1 MAQPRSDPPSA
12 DTPRPRRRFWW
23 VKWVLGVALI
33 ALLTA
38 EAIYLWPTLNESWRA
53 LTEIHWGWLAAALV
67 AQVVSLAGFGAVQQ
81 RLLRA
86 GTVVISQL
94 ESLSVIFAS
103 TAMAVTL
110 PAGQVFS
117 TAFTYKQTRRWGA
130 TPVVA
135 SWQIAISGVIAA
147 GSLALL
153 GGVGAIAVGTKV
165 SPVTLLLTGGAAVAL
180 FFLLRYIAQNPESLE
195 TIGIKALARY
205 NRLRGNPED
214 TGALR
219 WQAILD
225 QLDSVE
231 LGRRD
236 SLVTFG
242 WSAVHRGADV
252 ACLGFACWAVGADP
266 SFAGLLIAFA
276 AAKAVGSI
284 PLAPGGLGFV
294 DGALIATLT
303 AAGATA
309 PQALAA
315 VFVYRIASYI
325 MVAVVGWIV
334 FLVLFR
340 NNQTDEVDMD
350 LEFEQHKQ
358 AMPRRRPA
366 PEPEG
371 RRPAPEPEGR
381 RPAPEPEGRRP
392 APEPEGRR
400 PAPEPDGRHPSP
412 EPEH

>member
-1 MAQPRSDPPSA
+1 MAPPPSQ
-12 DTPRPRRRFWW
+12 THPTEPVRSRGRFWW

-33 ALLTA
+33 GLLTA

-53 LTEIHWGWLAAALV
+53 LAEIRWGWLAAAI
-67 AQVVSLAGFGAVQQ
+67 AIQIVSLAGFAAVQKQ
-81 RLLRA
+81 LLYA
-86 GTVVISQL
+86 GGVVISGIK
-94 ESLSVIFAS
+94 SLSVIFAS

-130 TPVVA
+130 TPAVA
-135 SWQIAISGVIAA
+135 SWQIAFSGVIAA

-153 GGVGAIAVGTKV
+153 GGIGAVAVGSKV
-165 SPVTLLLTGGAAVAL
+165 SPVTLALTGGGVIAL
-180 FFLLRYIAQNPESLE
+180 FFLLRYIVQTPDSLE
-195 TIGIKALARY
+195 RIGLAVLARC
-205 NRLRGNPED
+205 NRMRSKPED
-214 TGALR
+214 SGALR
-219 WQAILD
+219 WRAILD

-231 LGRRD
+231 LRRRD
-236 SLVTFG
+236 LLISFF
-242 WSAVHRGADV
+242 WSAVHRGADL
-252 ACLGFACWAVGADP
+252 ACLGFACWAVGAQP
-266 SFAGLLIAFA
+266 SFAGLLLAFA

-325 MVAVVGWIV
+325 MVALVGWIV

-340 NNQTDEVDMD
+340 NNHADDLEME
-350 LEFEQHKQ
+350 LEFEQHNQ
-358 AMPRRRPA
+358 ALPRRRPE
-366 PEPEG
+366 PEP
-371 RRPAPEPEGR
+371 ATEP
-381 RPAPEPEGRRP
+381 
-392 APEPEGRR
+392 
-400 PAPEPDGRHPSP
+400 
-412 EPEH
+412 

>member
-1 MAQPRSDPPSA
+1 MAQPQSSDFAPEPARS
-12 DTPRPRRRFWW
+12 RGRFWW
-23 VKWVLGVALI
+23 VKWVLGAALI

-53 LTEIHWGWLAAALV
+53 LTEIRWGWLAAAIA
-67 AQVVSLAGFGAVQQ
+67 AQIVSLAGFGAVQQ

-86 GTVVISQL
+86 GGVVISQL
-94 ESLSVIFAS
+94 KSLAVIFAS

-153 GGVGAIAVGTKV
+153 GGIGAVAVGTKV
-165 SPVTLLLTGGAAVAL
+165 SPVTLLLTGGVVVAL
-180 FFLLRYIAQNPESLE
+180 FFGLRYIAQHPDSLE
-195 TIGIKALARY
+195 RIGLAVLARY
-205 NRLRGNPED
+205 NRMRGNQEN
-214 TGALR
+214 TGAVR
-219 WQAILD
+219 WRAILD

-236 SLVTFG
+236 SFAAFG
-242 WSAVHRGADV
+242 WSALHRGADV
-252 ACLGFACWAVGADP
+252 ACLGFACWAVGAEP
-266 SFAGLLIAFA
+266 SFAGLLLAFA

-325 MVAVVGWIV
+325 MVALVGWIV
-334 FLVLFR
+334 FVVLFR
-340 NNQTDEVDMD
+340 NNHAGELDMD
-350 LEFEQHKQ
+350 LEFEQHNQ
-358 AMPRRRPA
+358 AMPRRRPL
-366 PEPEG
+366 PEPHPNTPTD
-371 RRPAPEPEGR
+371 PA
-381 RPAPEPEGRRP
+381 
-392 APEPEGRR
+392 
-400 PAPEPDGRHPSP
+400 
-412 EPEH
+412 